1 MAHPAWVTRVRH
13 LGQPLQ
19 QARDLPGYDLRILAQ
34 SGKGRRDQR

>member
-19 QARDLPGYDLRILAQ
+19 QARDLLTSDLRILAQ
-34 SGKGRRDQR
+34 LVKGRRDQK